1 MKATSYRVHSAVGNY
16 ADAANLVVNPGDCT
30 IVDRG
35 GVKRQLV
42 LRCPD
47 GCGEI
52 LSINLDGRSG
62 PAWSLYQRRGTWSLF
77 PSIDKPSGCKSHF
90 ILWRGRIHWCDGSS
104 EDDEAADATLTSR
117 IANIFSARASAHYS
131 DLSKELD
138 EIPWE
143 VLAACRSLV
152 RQAQLH
158 EGEDKQRGTFFA
170 TTS

>member
-1 MKATSYRVHSAVGNY
+1 MKAASYTVLSVVGNY
-16 ADAANLVVNPGDCT
+16 AEAASLVLNPGDCT
-30 IVDRG
+30 VVDRG

-47 GCGEI
+47 GCGEV

-62 PAWSLYQRRGTWSLF
+62 PAWSLYQRRGTWSLY

-90 ILWRGRIHWCDGSS
+90 ILWRGRVLWCDGFDV
-104 EDDEAADATLTSR
+104 DDEAPDAKLISR
-117 IANIFSARASAHYS
+117 IRDLFSTRDSAHYS
-131 DLSKELD
+131 DLSGELD

-152 RQAQLH
+152 KQGRLH
-158 EGEDKQRGTFFA
+158 EGENKQKGTFFA

>member
-1 MKATSYRVHSAVGNY
+1 MKATSYRVLSVAGNY
-16 ADAANLVVNPGDCT
+16 AEAANRVIDPGDCT
-30 IVDRG
+30 VVDRG

-62 PAWSLYQRRGTWSLF
+62 PAWSLYQKRGTWSLF
-77 PSIDKPSGCKSHF
+77 PSIDKPTGCKSHF
-90 ILWRGRIHWCDGSS
+90 ILWRGRILWCDGSD
-104 EDDEAADATLTSR
+104 EDDETPDANLISR
-117 IANIFSARASAHYS
+117 IADIFSARASAHFS

-152 RQAQLH
+152 RQGRLD
-158 EGEDKQRGTFFA
+158 EGENTKRGTFFA
-170 TTS
+170 TNS